1 MNNQNR
7 MASTPP
13 PPPDFGVRKMMGAFA
28 GFIPARR
35 LPVLVL
41 LALAVALATMPAA
54 ASIQAS
60 AAQTVPADW
69 EHVPDG
75 IEPGDSFRLLFVTSS
90 TRDASSSNI
99 ADYNAFV
106 QSAAGS
112 NAGLKPFKDGF
123 TALIST
129 GSVNVKDNAATTGAG
144 VPIHWLGGEK
154 AADDYADFYDL
165 SWDSV
170 SGKTETGGSYTG
182 LVWTGGNGYGA
193 TSLRSYAGAAQ
204 VRMGDLSDAT
214 LPLGAPT
221 TRAASEAY
229 PFYALSPVFTVAEPE
244 PEPTPTPEP
253 TPAPTPEPESGPPA
267 ITAGPVITGS
277 PASGDAYGTDEAIV
291 VAVTFSEAVTV
302 TGQPRVR
309 LEVGERHRWAR
320 YSGADG
326 ATLTFAYKVKKVDA
340 DQDGVSIGADQLG
353 LNGGSIQDADGN
365 AAVLSHPALA
375 DQAGHKVDGSRKA
388 PAGGQQQPPAN
399 TPPQFDDG
407 ASTTRSVDENT
418 AIGANVGDAVA
429 ATDADGDALT
439 YALTGS
445 DAFAIDN
452 AGQITVA
459 GALDYETQ
467 SSHSLTV
474 TVSDGRNAS
483 AEADPSVD
491 ATIAVTVNVGNVD
504 EAGVVSLL
512 SETDPPEVGGQL
524 RAVLLD
530 PDIVSGDVAWTWARS
545 ADGGTPWQA
554 IDGATGE
561 IYTATADDAGHYLR
575 ATAGYADGHGTG
587 KSAGGGTANPVLA
600 PLEGHGQSTTP
611 TTTIWTATLTVDED
625 TTLGWLGCDN
635 AAASHTA
642 CSTALSKDGFAY
654 SGTNYK
660 ITAFVITT
668 NPIGGSLVVFT
679 EPNIPV
685 SARNVLT
692 LHVGGAQFALSDS
705 LSPRDL
711 SFSNS
716 GLTWTDGQ
724 TVSVS
729 LTGPLPKPA
738 KPAGFAARPDN
749 AQVHLRWANPGDSSI
764 TRYQYQQKKARG
776 AYGAWMDIS
785 GSGAST
791 TGHTVTGLDNG
802 TAYAFRIR
810 AVNAAGDGAESDAA
824 TATPLA
830 TIVWSATLTVDHP
843 DGSAFIGC
851 DNQNPN
857 QDNCSSSTVLTDD
870 SFTYGGV
877 TYTVVFLYQWTT
889 RDKLLLGFSGVSSS
903 AAKAALQSM
912 TLDVD
917 GVELPVRD
925 GQASNVDLSW
935 AFDPNPDWTDG
946 QKVSLTLT
954 RPLYA
959 ADVNYRVTEPLC
971 DEPTD
976 TGTRCYVPYN
986 WSFIPRDADGE
997 PLLPPGKNFR
1007 LMFITSA
1014 NHTPSSTTVGAYNTH
1029 VQGRANAVPAL
1040 KPIKDHFRAIVSGT
1054 DASARDNTNT
1064 ESGDLGRNAKI
1075 FWTNGVQ
1082 VAHGYADMYDGSWDH
1097 NSISAQYPSFENGAS
1112 MTSSGWLVLTGT
1124 KPDGTGQVGYRVG
1137 DTTIMIGKPDVLG
1150 KELGEA
1156 TAATTGTGINVASK
1170 TLAKPLYGISPVL
1183 TVGQPPPTSPYG
1195 PVWWATLNV
1204 DKHND
1209 FHGCSNFLAVDNCA
1223 DRRALEHEG
1232 DSFAFDPDY
1241 TPPVQTHMGYWYFG
1255 DVRHKV
1261 DALYWHSGRNELVL
1275 GLAGLTGAQT
1285 KAALSGLT
1293 LNVVDVESHSF
1304 AVSDA
1309 LVFTDYIYWPFDPRV
1324 DWSDGQK
1331 VFLSLTLGGRQQAP
1345 PQLTGLKAVPQDGA
1359 VWLTWDEVDNL
1370 ELPAGKQQL
1379 RYRVK
1384 DSGSWG
1390 DWTPWRDVVSDDG
1403 SVDLVSTTV
1412 SGLTNG
1418 ALHRFEVRLVNAGGK
1433 GAGARV
1439 DEKPRAKPA
1448 APTGLVANSAD
1459 RAVILHWDYANND
1472 SITRY
1477 QYRWRVKDGGSWVV
1491 DWTRVPERQGGRDY
1505 YASSL
1510 TGVTVSPLANGL
1522 AVEFQVRARND
1533 NGWGPG
1539 SAVSNAVTPEALPGP
1554 PREVAVPHNWAY
1566 IPRDADGNPLVKP
1579 GGKFRLLFVTDFQTA
1594 ATATNIKYYND
1605 LVQEQVARAP
1615 RALRPFKDEFRA
1627 VISTAAVS
1635 AKDNIAVDPDGQPVY
1650 WVNGGFVAAD
1660 LFHDDWGDRRPRD
1673 EAGRFDPNAPDE
1685 QVWTGSLR
1693 NGSSWRVPDYNPWY
1707 RFYAGAA
1714 QVEIGNPTS
1723 QRDAIGYAAGG
1734 SGEDSPEPPV
1744 NTTQLP
1750 VYGISPVIT
1759 VKPPIWEATLTADTS
1774 GNGLAIGCSN
1784 REVTQDDCSDE
1795 SVLTEDS
1802 FEHVTNTYTVSAIY
1816 TFRNTLAIEF
1826 DGLTAAEAKT
1836 RLDGLTLWASG
1847 RRYTFVTATV
1857 DSVLNNVLYW
1867 NYPPP
1872 PGPTGRRSPCPCP
1885 AP

>member
-1 MNNQNR
+1 
-7 MASTPP
+7 
-13 PPPDFGVRKMMGAFA
+13 MMGAFA
-28 GFIPARR
+28 GLLTARR
-35 LPVLVL
+35 LPLLAL

-106 QSAAGS
+106 QSAANN

-129 GSVNVKDNAATTGAG
+129 GSVNVKDNSATTGTG

-154 AADDYADFYDL
+154 AADDYADLYDL

-182 LVWTGGNGYGA
+182 LVWTGGNGYGN

-204 VRMGDLSDAT
+204 VRMGDLGDAT
-214 LPLGAPT
+214 LPLGSPT

-253 TPAPTPEPESGPPA
+253 TPAPTPEPESGPPT

-277 PASGDAYGTDEAIV
+277 PESGDAYGRDEAIV
-291 VAVTFSEAVTV
+291 VSVTFSEAVTV

-340 DQDGVSIGADQLG
+340 DQDGVSIPKNAVKTD
-353 LNGGSIQDADGN
+353 GGSITDADGN
-365 AAVLSHPALA
+365 AAHLKHPALA
-375 DQAGHKVDGSRKA
+375 DQPGHKVDGSRKA
-388 PAGGQQQPPAN
+388 PAGGQQQQQPPAN

-407 ASTTRSVDENT
+407 DSTTRSVDEN
-418 AIGANVGDAVA
+418 AAVGANVGDPMT
-429 ATDADGDALT
+429 ATDADGDTLT

-452 AGQITVA
+452 AGQITVQA
-459 GALDYETQ
+459 ALDHETQ

-474 TVSDGRNAS
+474 TVSDGRNAA
-483 AEADPSVD
+483 AEADPTVD
-491 ATIAVTVNVGNVD
+491 ASIAVTVNVGNVD

-512 SETDPPEVGGQL
+512 SATDPPEVGGQL

-530 PDIVSGDVAWTWARS
+530 PDIVKGDVAWTWARS

-554 IDGATGE
+554 IDGATGAS
-561 IYTATADDAGHYLR
+561 YTATEDDAGHYLR

-587 KSAGGGTANPVLA
+587 KTAQGALSEPVA
-600 PLEGHGQSTTP
+600 AVITPHEPGPHRQTDTTF
-611 TTTIWTATLTVDED
+611 WTATLTVDKV
-625 TTLGWLGCDN
+625 GVFHGCEN
-635 AAASHTA
+635 A
-642 CSTALSKDGFAY
+642 STAKDPCSDARVLTDDDFAY
-654 SGTNYK
+654 GGVTYSFHYLFWSSQTNELILRLHPKTGATFSGSDFK
-660 ITAFVITT
+660 TALA
-668 NPIGGSLVVFT
+668 G
-679 EPNIPV
+679 
-685 SARNVLT
+685 LT
-692 LHVGGAQFALSDS
+692 LHVGGTVFAVNDVTPAGSWV
-705 LSPRDL
+705 
-711 SFSNS
+711 
-716 GLTWTDGQ
+716 TWPFDPNPDWVDGQ
-724 TVSVS
+724 KVSLS
-729 LTGPLPKPA
+729 LTGLLPKPA
-738 KPAGFAARPDN
+738 KPTGFTATPGKG
-749 AQVHLRWANPGDSSI
+749 QVALRWNDANDSSV
-764 TRYQYQQKKARG
+764 TRYQYQQKAG
-776 AYGAWMDIS
+776 AGAWSAWMDIS
-785 GSGAST
+785 GSGAAT
-791 TGHTVTGLDNG
+791 TGHTVTGLDRG
-802 TAYAFRIR
+802 TAYGFRIR
-810 AVNAAGDGAESDAA
+810 AVNAAGNGVQSDAV
-824 TATPLA
+824 TMMPNRK
-830 TIVWSATLTVDHP
+830 IVWSATLTVDR
-843 DGSAFIGC
+843 DERFFGC
-851 DNQNPN
+851 DNDNTD
-857 QDNCSSSTVLTDD
+857 QDNCSNSTVLTDD

-877 TYTVVFLYQWTT
+877 TYTVIFLYHNDVLNTNEDQ
-889 RDKLLLGFSGVSSS
+889 LVLGFSSVSHS
-903 AAKAALQSM
+903 AAKTAMDRATLYVDSLALEMRAS
-912 TLDVD
+912 
-917 GVELPVRD
+917 GV
-925 GQASNVDLSW
+925 GASNDLITW
-935 AFDPNPDWTDG
+935 NIPNPGWTDG
-946 QKVSLTLT
+946 QKVSLQLLGPPT
-954 RPLYA
+954 A
-959 ADVNYRVTEPLC
+959 ADLDYRVTEPLC
-971 DEPTD
+971 DQPTD

-986 WSFIPRDADGE
+986 WSFIPRDGDGE

-1054 DASARDNTNT
+1054 DANARDNTNT
-1064 ESGDLGRNAKI
+1064 ESGDMGRNAKI
-1075 FWTNGVQ
+1075 FWTNGVK
-1082 VAHGYADMYDGSWDH
+1082 VADGYADLYDGSWDH
-1097 NSISAQYPSFENGAS
+1097 NSISDQYPSFENGAS
-1112 MTSSGWLVLTGT
+1112 MTSSGWLILTGT

-1156 TAATTGTGINVASK
+1156 TAVTTGTGINVASK

-1204 DKHND
+1204 DEDSSNDYYGCDNINSLLHN
-1209 FHGCSNFLAVDNCA
+1209 CS
-1223 DRRALEHEG
+1223 DRRALEYEG
-1232 DSFAFDPDY
+1232 DSFAYDPGY

-1255 DVRHKV
+1255 NVRHAV
-1261 DALYWHSGRNELVL
+1261 QHFHWESEDNVL
-1275 GLAGLTGAQT
+1275 FLKIAGLTGAQT
-1285 KAALSGLT
+1285 KAALAGLT
-1293 LNVVDVESHSF
+1293 LNVVDVEGHSF
-1304 AVSDA
+1304 AISDA
-1309 LVFTDYIYWPFDPRV
+1309 TEDGDTLYWSFDPRV

-1331 VFLSLTLGGRQQAP
+1331 VFLSLTLDGRQQAP
-1345 PQLTGLKAVPQDGA
+1345 PRLTGLKAVPLDGE
-1359 VWLTWDEVDNL
+1359 VLLTWDEVDNI

-1403 SVDLVSTTV
+1403 SVDLISTTV

-1433 GAGARV
+1433 GAAARA
-1439 DEKPRAKPA
+1439 DAKPRKTPA

-1522 AVEFQVRARND
+1522 EVEFQVRARNA

-1539 SAVSNAVTPEALPGP
+1539 SAVSNAVTPEAPPGP
-1554 PREVAVPHNWAY
+1554 PRGVSVPHNWAY

-1579 GGKFRLLFVTDFQTA
+1579 GESFRLLFVTDFRTE

-1605 LVQEQVARAP
+1605 FVQEQVARAP
-1615 RALRPFKDEFRA
+1615 RALRPLKDEFRA

-1635 AKDNIAVDPDGQPVY
+1635 AKDNIAMDQDGPPVY
-1650 WVNGGFVAAD
+1650 WVNGGFVAAN
-1660 LFHDDWGDRRPRD
+1660 LFNNDWGDRRPRD
-1673 EAGRFDPNAPDE
+1673 EAGRPSPNE
-1685 QVWTGSLR
+1685 TEVWTGSLR
-1693 NGSSWRVPDYNPWY
+1693 GGGSWFVPYHNPWY

-1714 QVEIGNPTS
+1714 QVEIGNPTT

-1734 SGEDSPEPPV
+1734 SGEDSPEPPA
-1744 NTTQLP
+1744 NTTELP
-1750 VYGISPVIT
+1750 LYGISPVIT

-1774 GNGLAIGCSN
+1774 GNGLAIGCSD

-1795 SVLTEDS
+1795 SVLTQDS

-1816 TFRNTLAIEF
+1816 TLRNTLAIEF

-1867 NYPPP
+1867 NYPPTWTDGQEVSLSLS
-1872 PGPTGRRSPCPCP
+1872 GPVTFQ
-1885 AP
+1885 